1 LAEVVG
7 CQIPGACNYDS
18 NATDPGECTYASEG
32 YDCDGN
38 CLADSDGDGI
48 CDPFEVGG
56 CTYPA
61 ACNFDA
67 AAQEDDGSCQFAS
80 AGVDCSGQCAWD
92 LNNNGICDNTEL
104 PGVLNTLASGG
115 YCGPGTVWNPAT
127 EQCESNICQGD
138 HNGDGWVGVSDLMDL
153 LAKFESPC
161 LP

>member
-1 LAEVVG
+1 VVG
-7 CQIPGACNYDS
+7 CQIPDACNYDS